1 MMKCFIPMVFSLSL
15 AAGGLVVGA
24 AETAVLPAAAAAV
37 SPLEQFHQVMAKLK
51 ELNPG
56 FDGRETH
63 RFQDGALT
71 ELSFSSAGVT
81 DLSPVRALT
90 SLRKLSCRG
99 TPEKRT
105 LSDLSPLRGMMLSE
119 LDIRDTGVSDL
130 SPLKEMPLKELRCD
144 VWVVA
149 NKEAARLLIEKQM
162 LQRINGKPVAE
173 FIQVAN
179 VAVTKRAAEAAK
191 ESERAAAAFLVNVGT
206 MPAEQQVAAVM
217 AKLKEVNP
225 GFDGKETHRIQRDAV
240 VDLAFSTACVR
251 NLWPVRALKQ
261 LRGLTVSPAANE
273 KGTLSDLSPLQG
285 MPLTAL
291 YCHNNPIRDLSPL
304 KGMPLSALTC
314 GSTQVENLTPLAGM
328 KLTLLSCNDTAVSSL
343 SPLEGMP
350 LTVLWCNRTKVT
362 DLSPLR
368 GTPLKELR
376 CDFVPERDAAILR
389 EIKTLTKINDTVA
402 GVIWVRMDAAGG
414 RTRR

>member
-1 MMKCFIPMVFSLSL
+1 MPAMQFTMKCWVPTILSLSL
-15 AAGGLVVGA
+15 ATSGLVAGA
-24 AETAVLPAAAAAV
+24 ADTAD
-37 SPLEQFHQVMAKLK
+37 SPLEQFHQMMAKLK

-63 RFQDGALT
+63 RFENGGLT

-81 DLSPVRALT
+81 DISPLRVLRD
-90 SLRKLSCRG
+90 LRKLSCRG
-99 TPEKRT
+99 TPEQRT
-105 LSDLSPLRGMMLSE
+105 LNDLSPLRAMPLSE

-130 SPLKEMPLKELRCD
+130 SPLEKMPLKELRCD

-149 NKEAARLLIEKQM
+149 NKEAARLLVEKQM

-173 FIQVAN
+173 FIQLAN
-179 VAVTKRAAEAAK
+179 VAVTRRAAEQAR
-191 ESERAAAAFLVNVGT
+191 EVERSAAAFLVNVGT
-206 MPAEQQVAAVM
+206 MPAGQQVAAVM

-225 GFDGKETHRIQRDAV
+225 EFDGRETHRVQRDAV
-240 VDLAFSTACVR
+240 VELSFSTTGVR
-251 NLWPVRALKQ
+251 NIWPVRALKW
-261 LRGLTVSPAANE
+261 LRRLTLSPASANA
-273 KGTLSDLSPLQG
+273 GSLSDLSPLQG
-285 MPLTAL
+285 MQLTAL

-304 KGMPLSALTC
+304 TGMPRSALTC
-314 GSTQVENLTPLAGM
+314 GGTQVEDLTPLAGM
-328 KLTLLSCNDTAVSSL
+328 KLTLLSCNDTAVRSL

-368 GTPLKELR
+368 GMPLKELR
-376 CDFVPERDAAILR
+376 CDFVPARDAVVLR

-402 GVIWVRMDAAGG
+402 GLIWMRMDAAGG
-414 RTRR
+414 GGRR